1 MLGYIGHTVGRYSS
15 SVDNGMNCHGLNIY
29 THIYMLHR
37 NMCVFVCVC
46 VWGKFQNPVPLL
58 THTGFKMCLSWFYW
72 FFIQRKP
79 GPLKYSSTCYEN
91 YSVEG
96 KEIAVLKYEKNIVS
110 ISCAISYALSSSN
123 LYFLCTCI
131 RTYNFHHPTLS
142 GFQLT
147 YCGGKMMKK
156 KKNGSCPDVTFLST
170 SLPFSQFA
178 VVLE

>member
-1 MLGYIGHTVGRYSS
+1 
-15 SVDNGMNCHGLNIY
+15 
-29 THIYMLHR
+29 
-37 NMCVFVCVC
+37 
-46 VWGKFQNPVPLL
+46 
-58 THTGFKMCLSWFYW
+58 MCLSWFYW

>member
-1 MLGYIGHTVGRYSS
+1 MDWIYIHTFICYIG
-15 SVDNGMNCHGLNIY
+15 I
-29 THIYMLHR
+29 
-37 NMCVFVCVC
+37 CVCLCVCVC

-58 THTGFKMCLSWFYW
+58 THTVFKMCLSWFYW
-72 FFIQRKP
+72 FFIQRKS

-110 ISCAISYALSSSN
+110 ISCALSYALSSSN

-131 RTYNFHHPTLS
+131 RTYYFHHLTLS

-147 YCGGKMMKK
+147 YCGGKTMKRK
-156 KKNGSCPDVTFLST
+156 KME
-170 SLPFSQFA
+170 